1 MGDCGIVKRCFNA
14 YLKTKNTSCQKFFY
28 FFQTFYQKKYLLPG
42 GTYFLLFSSQSA
54 QFSHK
59 HSV

>member
-14 YLKTKNTSCQKFFY
+14 YLKTKYVLPEVFY